1 MDRGL
6 LAHLEPQVGPAS
18 AQSLVG
24 VLRELDSGARDALG
38 DEVVSIHLVGSFAT
52 GDADEHSDVDV
63 VVVTRTAPTPAAEA
77 ALTTLHAHLPDLGS
91 SWAGRLEGS
100 YAPVADL
107 ANPTTVGRRWLHVDD
122 GSRVLERSAH
132 DNTAHT
138 RWVLRERAL
147 TVSGTPAHDLLPRV
161 SRGMLFAEAVGE
173 ARQHAAMVEDDPA
186 SLADVRART
195 QVILGMCRLLHTA
208 REGTVVGQRTAARW
222 TLGLLPEQWHDLVLA
237 ALAHRADPR
246 GHHSGDGD
254 GDGDPEPAR
263 RTRAFVWDV
272 LALVSASR

>member
-1 MDRGL
+1 MDPGL

-18 AQSLVG
+18 AADLVG
-24 VLRELDSGARDALG
+24 VLRALDRGARDALG
-38 DEVVSIHLVGSFAT
+38 DEVVGLHLVGSFAT

-63 VVVTRTAPTPAAEA
+63 IVVTRTAPTPAAEA

-91 SWAGRLEGS
+91 SWARHLEGS
-100 YAPVADL
+100 YAPAPDL
-107 ANPTTVGRRWLHVDD
+107 ANPTTVGRRWLHVDH

-147 TVSGTPAHDLLPRV
+147 TVSGTPALDLLPRV

-173 ARQHAAMVEDDPA
+173 ARQRAAAVEDHPA
-186 SLADVRART
+186 SLGNAGRQPSLVLT
-195 QVILGMCRLLHTA
+195 MCRILYTA
-208 REGTVVGQRTAARW
+208 REGAVVGKEPAARW
-222 TLGLLPEQWHDLVLA
+222 ALAILPAQWHDLVLA
-237 ALAHRADPR
+237 AVADRSDPWGRVHREADPDR
-246 GHHSGDGD
+246 
-254 GDGDPEPAR
+254 AL